1 VIFFLTV
8 SKLFLNVLFARVP
21 YIQEERDGKRKRKKG
36 REKNISKKLFPSGI
50 PFIIFK
56 QFKGEINKYL
66 KLKENISYYW
76 YMYIY
81 ACIAI
86 AGKEEFL
93 SRCCF

>member
-21 YIQEERDGKRKRKKG
+21 YIQEERDRKRERKKG

-66 KLKENISYYW
+66 KLKENISNW
-76 YMYIY
+76 YIYIY

-86 AGKEEFL
+86 VAKEEFL